1 MWKVNI
7 TDEIFFFLLQEM
19 DLKITMTK
27 ATARLKTMFALN
39 INNKHKTLYSMN
51 ICLWLSKNNNFQN
64 QCKMSVSILVCKKW
78 HLKKYFNLFS
88 ICLLKS
94 SIGKNCKYSLQ
105 PLYKVSLQITSR
117 SALEIYQ
124 LNFFPV
130 KWSLDREVMKAVLRK
145 YHFLIMMAS
154 GLLCYH
160 LAIRVILSWHVPNI
174 FEPHYMDTLSVR
186 CLAPLFMLPVTA
198 TTILGDFYL

>member
-1 MWKVNI
+1 MASK
-7 TDEIFFFLLQEM
+7 EIFQLIFHLL
-19 DLKITMTK
+19 TK
-27 ATARLKTMFALN
+27 KT
-39 INNKHKTLYSMN
+39 
-51 ICLWLSKNNNFQN
+51 
-64 QCKMSVSILVCKKW
+64 
-78 HLKKYFNLFS
+78 
-88 ICLLKS
+88 
-94 SIGKNCKYSLQ
+94 SIGRNCKYSLQ
-105 PLYKVSLQITSR
+105 LLYKVSLQITSR
-117 SALEIYQ
+117 SALKISQ

-145 YHFLIMMAS
+145 YHFLIMMAFGWLS
-154 GLLCYH
+154 YH